1 MVECWNI
8 GKMGPGI
15 LQFHSSMFAA
25 ETRTRINN
33 LYSHPALQVLRCLMM
48 PSKRKAKIL
57 IEVVYKAFYCL
68 PCIYMEEM
76 VQEVLPS
83 YGDLV
88 AYRRIDIMK
97 GEGKKRFL
105 EISYALF
112 GKDDVHKNLRL
123 APVPSL
129 WINGELF
136 FDAIPP
142 RFELEE
148 AIEEVLK
155 EDRNSGSK

>member
-1 MVECWNI
+1 
-8 GKMGPGI
+8 
-15 LQFHSSMFAA
+15 MFAA
-25 ETRTRINN
+25 EIRTRINN
-33 LYSHPALQVLRCLMM
+33 LYSHPGVQDPRCLMM

-57 IEVVYKAFYCL
+57 IEVVYKAGYCL
-68 PCIYMEEM
+68 PCIYMEQM

-83 YGDLV
+83 YNDRV
-88 AYRRIDIMK
+88 AYRRIDIMR

-112 GKDDVHKNLRL
+112 GKDGVHKNLRL

-136 FDAIPP
+136 FDAIPA

-148 AIEEVLK
+148 AIEEILN
-155 EDRNSGSK
+155 EDRNPQKKRGDP